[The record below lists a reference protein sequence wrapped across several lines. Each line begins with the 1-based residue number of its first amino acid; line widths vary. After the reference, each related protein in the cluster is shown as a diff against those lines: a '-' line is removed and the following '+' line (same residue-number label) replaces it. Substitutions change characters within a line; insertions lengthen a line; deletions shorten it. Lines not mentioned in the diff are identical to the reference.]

1 MQENIKH
8 WSIQRLASLPLALLF
23 IYFIG
28 QSEYIITKS
37 RMEFISWVKEP
48 VTTVTLLLFIACAFW
63 HACLG
68 MEEIIIDY
76 VPSKNAQILSL
87 WINKLF
93 FFFLGAACFCAV
105 LAISFGKF

>member
-8 WSIQRLASLPLALLF
+8 WSAARLTAMLLALLF
-23 IYFIG
+23 IYFIS
-28 QSEYIITKS
+28 QIEYLTRKS
-37 RMEFISWVKEP
+37 RMEFIGWVKEP
-48 VTTVTLLLFIACAFW
+48 VTTGALLLFIICAFW

-68 MEEIIIDY
+68 VEEIITDY
-76 VPSKNAQILSL
+76 IQSKNLQTLSF

-93 FFFLGAACFCAV
+93 FFVLGAACFYAV